1 MESSDSNNAGGG
13 PGRLA
18 DRAWLRAMDAYTAGA
33 YARAEE
39 EFRAAVRLDPGMADA
54 WLGLHALRCDTSG
67 ALLAMHRHR
76 KRFGEQRSRHR
87 RPLSSWYWLGWWVQP
102 VLEDARD
109 LALAHASHWLD
120 GRHLTE
126 LDTALAQC
134 PPPGEDPSVRFLH
147 ACRSYLLKDWE
158 QLIRDTDRLL
168 DDPLLGIEAGL
179 FGGMA
184 RVRLD
189 MCAQAQGPL
198 AASLARCRSEQPQ
211 RKELRY
217 WLARAYE
224 GAGRSAAALPLY
236 RAVHRADPAFM
247 DTAARLTAISAE
259 DGLVDALLEGV
270 VGSGPA
276 AGGGTGAGREAGP
289 VTGFGTDEAYDPAE
303 ELGAADGF
311 GAAAGYGVD
320 YETQEDLPVG
330 YTAEP
335 GAGRP
340 VEPGAGFTADY
351 PGEPPAE
358 FPAEF
363 PAGFRGDVAGG
374 LPAGF
379 TMDEGFGPPEGVEEA
394 PGAGQGAGEAVGPQ
408 ATAGPVPG
416 GPRPGAEG
424 GAGPEPRSGS
434 TVFEGPGTFQ
444 GPSGFDGPGGFPGGF
459 EGPGGVE
466 GPAPQ
471 GTGARTGSGSAAP
484 GESGP
489 AATLFLPGRAVGS
502 QAVPAHRASPDRSGS
517 RQELD
522 AALDALERMVGLD
535 PVKRQVRALS
545 AQLRMSRLRA
555 GEGLPVQPPK
565 RHFVFSG
572 PSGTGKTTVARI
584 LGRVFHS
591 LGLLSGNHLVEAQ
604 RADLVGEFLGQ
615 TAVKANEL
623 IDSALDGV
631 LFIDEAY
638 SLSNSGYS
646 KGDAYGDE
654 ALQVLLKRAEDNRD
668 RLVVILAG
676 YPEGMNRLLS
686 TNPGLNSRF
695 TTRVDFPSY
704 RPAEL
709 TAIGAALAG
718 RDGDGWDED
727 ATEEL
732 SSICG
737 HVVREGWIDD
747 LGNGRFIRTLYEK
760 SCAYRDLR
768 LSLTGG
774 QPSREDLAT
783 LRLPDLVQAY
793 GELIDGRGGGAEA

>member
-1 MESSDSNNAGGG
+1 
-13 PGRLA
+13 
-18 DRAWLRAMDAYTAGA
+18 MDAYTAGA
-33 YARAEE
+33 YTRAEE

-54 WLGLHALRCDTSG
+54 WLGLHALRSDTSA
-67 ALLAMHRHR
+67 ALLAMYRHQ
-76 KRFGEQRSRHR
+76 KRFGEQRRLHR

-102 VLEDARD
+102 VLEDTRD

-120 GRHLTE
+120 GRHLAE
-126 LDTALAQC
+126 LDRALEQC
-134 PPPGEDPSVRFLH
+134 PAPSEDPSARFLY

-168 DDPLLGIEAGL
+168 DDPMLGIEAGL
-179 FGGMA
+179 FAGMA

-189 MCAQAQGPL
+189 MCAQAQAPL

-247 DTAARLTAISAE
+247 DTAARLAAIAAE
-259 DGLVDALLEGV
+259 DGPADGLADGIVDGPADGSVDELAYGAVDGLVDELLTGGRSGGSENAGPGPGSQLLDGGGYGEEFADV
-270 VGSGPA
+270 VGQ
-276 AGGGTGAGREAGP
+276 GGTTVSGDGVLSDLAPTGGPDGGLTDGGAMDGGLTDGSVIDGSVLNRGAPSGGPSVDAGL
-289 VTGFGTDEAYDPAE
+289 VDGEPAD
-303 ELGAADGF
+303 GSAADGALGS
-311 GAAAGYGVD
+311 GARPDATPAGSAPRAAG
-320 YETQEDLPVG
+320 E
-330 YTAEP
+330 
-335 GAGRP
+335 
-340 VEPGAGFTADY
+340 
-351 PGEPPAE
+351 
-358 FPAEF
+358 
-363 PAGFRGDVAGG
+363 
-374 LPAGF
+374 
-379 TMDEGFGPPEGVEEA
+379 
-394 PGAGQGAGEAVGPQ
+394 
-408 ATAGPVPG
+408 
-416 GPRPGAEG
+416 
-424 GAGPEPRSGS
+424 RSGS
-434 TVFEGPGTFQ
+434 GT
-444 GPSGFDGPGGFPGGF
+444 PA
-459 EGPGGVE
+459 
-466 GPAPQ
+466 GPA
-471 GTGARTGSGSAAP
+471 
-484 GESGP
+484 GP
-489 AATLFLPGRAVGS
+489 PPLPVRGRA
-502 QAVPAHRASPDRSGS
+502 QPRTAAAPAHRPDRGE
-517 RQELD
+517 RELD
-522 AALDALERMVGLD
+522 AALAELSLMVGME

-555 GEGLPVQPPK
+555 EQGLPVQPPK

-584 LGRVFHS
+584 LGRVFHA
-591 LGLLSGNHLVEAQ
+591 LGLLSGDHLVEAQ

-638 SLSNSGYS
+638 SLSNSGYT

-676 YPEGMNRLLS
+676 YPEGMNRLLA

-704 RPAEL
+704 RPGEL

-727 ATEEL
+727 AAEEL
-732 SSICG
+732 ASICT
-737 HVVREGWIDD
+737 HVVREGWIDE

-768 LSLTGG
+768 LSLLREPPG
-774 QPSREDLAT
+774 REDLVT

-793 GELIDGRGGGAEA
+793 GELIDGRG

>member
-1 MESSDSNNAGGG
+1 MESSSTSG
-13 PGRLA
+13 PDRLA
-18 DRAWLRAMDAYTAGA
+18 DRAWLRAMDAYAAGA

-67 ALLAMHRHR
+67 ALLAMYRNQG
-76 KRFGEQRSRHR
+76 RFGEQRIRHR

-102 VLEDARD
+102 ALEDARD
-109 LALAHASHWLD
+109 LTLAHASHWLD

-126 LDTALAQC
+126 LDRALAAC
-134 PPPGEDPSVRFLH
+134 PPPLQDPSVRFLH

-158 QLIRDTDRLL
+158 QLIRDTDQLL

-179 FGGMA
+179 FAGMA

-189 MCAQAQGPL
+189 MCAQAQRPL

-247 DTAARLTAISAE
+247 DTAARLAAITAE
-259 DGLVDALLEGV
+259 DGVIEGLLGEDPGDDRSPGELALAEADFEAASADGAEPVGEYGPDVDYQSGSDAEGGYGTDGEGGYGTEQRYGTDGGYGP
-270 VGSGPA
+270 GSEYANDGEFGAETDYRIGETYAGPTA
-276 AGGGTGAGREAGP
+276 TGAPKPRTA
-289 VTGFGTDEAYDPAE
+289 AE
-303 ELGAADGF
+303 RSGGVAD
-311 GAAAGYGVD
+311 
-320 YETQEDLPVG
+320 
-330 YTAEP
+330 P
-335 GAGRP
+335 GAG
-340 VEPGAGFTADY
+340 
-351 PGEPPAE
+351 PPS
-358 FPAEF
+358 
-363 PAGFRGDVAGG
+363 RGDGG
-374 LPAGF
+374 ERA
-379 TMDEGFGPPEGVEEA
+379 A
-394 PGAGQGAGEAVGPQ
+394 P
-408 ATAGPVPG
+408 PG
-416 GPRPGAEG
+416 GPAR
-424 GAGPEPRSGS
+424 RSGLR
-434 TVFEGPGTFQ
+434 GQQ
-444 GPSGFDGPGGFPGGF
+444 G
-459 EGPGGVE
+459 
-466 GPAPQ
+466 
-471 GTGARTGSGSAAP
+471 
-484 GESGP
+484 
-489 AATLFLPGRAVGS
+489 
-502 QAVPAHRASPDRSGS
+502 
-517 RQELD
+517 LD
-522 AALDALERMVGLD
+522 AALAALEQMVGLD

-555 GEGLPVQPPK
+555 EQGLPVQPPK

-584 LGRVFHS
+584 LGQVFHA
-591 LGLLSGNHLVEAQ
+591 LGLLSGDHLVEAQ

-676 YPEGMNRLLS
+676 YPEGMNRLLA

-704 RPAEL
+704 RPTEL
-709 TAIGAALAG
+709 TAIGRTLAASG
-718 RDGDGWDED
+718 GDGWDED
-727 ATEEL
+727 AAEEL
-732 SSICG
+732 ASICT
-737 HVVREGWIDD
+737 HVVHEGWIDE

-768 LSLTGG
+768 LSALPGLPT
-774 QPSREDLAT
+774 RDDLAT
-783 LRLPDLVQAY
+783 LRLPDLLQAY
-793 GELIDGRGGGAEA
+793 GELIDGRR

>member
-1 MESSDSNNAGGG
+1 MDSSDSTAGG
-13 PGRLA
+13 PDRLA

-54 WLGLHALRCDTSG
+54 WLGLHALRSDTSA
-67 ALLAMHRHR
+67 ALLAMYRNQA
-76 KRFGEQRSRHR
+76 RFGEQRRLHR

-120 GRHLTE
+120 GRHLAE
-126 LDTALAQC
+126 LDRALEQC
-134 PPPGEDPSVRFLH
+134 PAPSEDPSAQFLY

-179 FGGMA
+179 FAGMA

-247 DTAARLTAISAE
+247 DTSARLAAISAE
-259 DGLVDALLEGV
+259 DALADGLLADGRSGGLDGVGLDGTGLDGVGLDGVGLDGAGPGGETGYQEDPGYAESPLYDAEFGT
-270 VGSGPA
+270 GSGGGTAP
-276 AGGGTGAGREAGP
+276 AGGGPSVDATLMDGPLAGPAPDTAPADGAPQTAGERSGSGAPAGP
-289 VTGFGTDEAYDPAE
+289 VAPPPPLPVRGETQPRT
-303 ELGAADGF
+303 
-311 GAAAGYGVD
+311 AAA
-320 YETQEDLPVG
+320 PVPQ
-330 YTAEP
+330 T
-335 GAGRP
+335 
-340 VEPGAGFTADY
+340 
-351 PGEPPAE
+351 
-358 FPAEF
+358 
-363 PAGFRGDVAGG
+363 AGG
-374 LPAGF
+374 
-379 TMDEGFGPPEGVEEA
+379 E
-394 PGAGQGAGEAVGPQ
+394 
-408 ATAGPVPG
+408 
-416 GPRPGAEG
+416 R
-424 GAGPEPRSGS
+424 
-434 TVFEGPGTFQ
+434 
-444 GPSGFDGPGGFPGGF
+444 
-459 EGPGGVE
+459 
-466 GPAPQ
+466 
-471 GTGARTGSGSAAP
+471 
-484 GESGP
+484 
-489 AATLFLPGRAVGS
+489 
-502 QAVPAHRASPDRSGS
+502 
-517 RQELD
+517 ELD
-522 AALDALERMVGLD
+522 AALAELSLMVGLE

-555 GEGLPVQPPK
+555 EQGLPVQPPK

-584 LGRVFHS
+584 LGRVFHA
-591 LGLLSGNHLVEAQ
+591 LGLLSGDHLVEAQ

-638 SLSNSGYS
+638 SLSNSGYT

-676 YPEGMNRLLS
+676 YPEGMNRLLA

-704 RPAEL
+704 RPNEL

-727 ATEEL
+727 AAEEL
-732 SSICG
+732 ASICV
-737 HVVREGWIDD
+737 HVVREGWIDE

-768 LSLTGG
+768 LSLLREPPG
-774 QPSREDLAT
+774 REDLAT

-793 GELIDGRGGGAEA
+793 GELIDGRG

>member
-1 MESSDSNNAGGG
+1 
-13 PGRLA
+13 
-18 DRAWLRAMDAYTAGA
+18 MDAYTAGA

-54 WLGLHALRCDTSG
+54 WLGLHALRSDTSA
-67 ALLAMHRHR
+67 ALLAMYRNQ
-76 KRFGEQRSRHR
+76 KRFGEQRRRHR

-120 GRHLTE
+120 GRHLAE
-126 LDTALAQC
+126 LDRALEQC
-134 PPPGEDPSVRFLH
+134 PAPSEDPSAQFLY

-179 FGGMA
+179 FAGMA

-189 MCAQAQGPL
+189 MCAQAQAPL

-236 RAVHRADPAFM
+236 RAVHRADPVFM
-247 DTAARLTAISAE
+247 DTAARLAAIAAE
-259 DGLVDALLEGV
+259 DGLADDLPDALLDGGLPTGGRSAGYEDT
-270 VGSGPA
+270 GPDEVD
-276 AGGGTGAGREAGP
+276 EADR
-289 VTGFGTDEAYDPAE
+289 TDGTDEADFPD
-303 ELGAADGF
+303 GAGYATAGGF
-311 GAAAGYGVD
+311 GDAAPGFTEG
-320 YETQEDLPVG
+320 VG
-330 YTAEP
+330 YT
-335 GAGRP
+335 GG
-340 VEPGAGFTADY
+340 VGF
-351 PGEPPAE
+351 
-358 FPAEF
+358 
-363 PAGFRGDVAGG
+363 V
-374 LPAGF
+374 
-379 TMDEGFGPPEGVEEA
+379 EGVGFLTG
-394 PGAGQGAGEAVGPQ
+394 PG
-408 ATAGPVPG
+408 PG
-416 GPRPGAEG
+416 D
-424 GAGPEPRSGS
+424 GS
-434 TVFEGPGTFQ
+434 TA
-444 GPSGFDGPGGFPGGF
+444 
-459 EGPGGVE
+459 

-471 GTGARTGSGSAAP
+471 AAGERSGSPGGSAAP
-484 GESGP
+484 LP
-489 AATLFLPGRAVGS
+489 APVRAEAQPRTAPPPATQPVDDER
-502 QAVPAHRASPDRSGS
+502 
-517 RQELD
+517 ELD
-522 AALDALERMVGLD
+522 AALAELSLMVGLE

-555 GEGLPVQPPK
+555 AQGLPVQPPK

-584 LGRVFHS
+584 LGRVFHA
-591 LGLLSGNHLVEAQ
+591 LGLLSGDHLVEAQ

-638 SLSNSGYS
+638 SLSNSGYT

-676 YPEGMNRLLS
+676 YPEGMNRLLA

-704 RPAEL
+704 RPTEL

-727 ATEEL
+727 AAEEL
-732 SSICG
+732 ASICA
-737 HVVREGWIDD
+737 HVVREGWIDE

-768 LSLTGG
+768 LSLLREPPG
-774 QPSREDLAT
+774 REDLAT

-793 GELIDGRGGGAEA
+793 GELIDGRG

>member
-1 MESSDSNNAGGG
+1 
-13 PGRLA
+13 
-18 DRAWLRAMDAYTAGA
+18 MDAYAAGS

-39 EFRAAVRLDPGMADA
+39 EFRTAVRLDPGMADA

-76 KRFGEQRSRHR
+76 ARFGEQRLRHR

-120 GRHLTE
+120 GRHLAE
-126 LDTALAQC
+126 LDRALADC
-134 PPPGEDPSVRFLH
+134 PPPDEDPSVRFLQ
-147 ACRSYLLKDWE
+147 ACRSYLVKDWE

-189 MCAQAQGPL
+189 MCAQAQAPL

-247 DTAARLTAISAE
+247 DTAARLAAITAE
-259 DGLVDALLEGV
+259 DAALDGLLDPLDLPEPFDGPDVLDAVETVPETAAPMVLPPGFGEPADLADT
-270 VGSGPA
+270 SGFSGLSGAFGRTEPGGAAAPAAAEPVAERSGAAEAAPAAPPRTPGEAEA
-276 AGGGTGAGREAGP
+276 AGGP
-289 VTGFGTDEAYDPAE
+289 S
-303 ELGAADGF
+303 
-311 GAAAGYGVD
+311 AAG
-320 YETQEDLPVG
+320 
-330 YTAEP
+330 TA
-335 GAGRP
+335 AGS
-340 VEPGAGFTADY
+340 
-351 PGEPPAE
+351 
-358 FPAEF
+358 
-363 PAGFRGDVAGG
+363 
-374 LPAGF
+374 L
-379 TMDEGFGPPEGVEEA
+379 
-394 PGAGQGAGEAVGPQ
+394 Q
-408 ATAGPVPG
+408 
-416 GPRPGAEG
+416 
-424 GAGPEPRSGS
+424 
-434 TVFEGPGTFQ
+434 
-444 GPSGFDGPGGFPGGF
+444 
-459 EGPGGVE
+459 
-466 GPAPQ
+466 
-471 GTGARTGSGSAAP
+471 
-484 GESGP
+484 
-489 AATLFLPGRAVGS
+489 
-502 QAVPAHRASPDRSGS
+502 
-517 RQELD
+517 QELD
-522 AALDALERMVGLD
+522 AALAELERMVGLD

-545 AQLRMSRLRA
+545 AQLRMARLRA
-555 GEGLPVQPPK
+555 ERGLPVQPPK

-584 LGRVFHS
+584 LGQVFHA
-591 LGLLSGNHLVEAQ
+591 LGLLSGDHLVEAQ

-676 YPEGMNRLLS
+676 YPEGMNRLLAA
-686 TNPGLNSRF
+686 NPGLNSRF

-704 RPAEL
+704 RPGEL
-709 TAIGAALAG
+709 TEIGRSLALTG
-718 RDGDGWDED
+718 GDGWDED
-727 ATEEL
+727 AAEEL
-732 SSICG
+732 SSICA
-737 HVVREGWIDD
+737 HVVTEGWIDE

-768 LSLTGG
+768 LSAHGDL
-774 QPSREDLAT
+774 PSREDLAT
-783 LRLPDLVQAY
+783 LRLPDLLQAY
-793 GELIDGRGGGAEA
+793 GELIDGRTG